1 MRMLR
6 FKVCAPEPAIAQ
18 KGEVLVRGVNF
29 CFFTTFRKSFA
40 MRVYS
45 SKGNLRTKRKITSDS
60 PRCEKVARLLP
71 ALTSLKTPKILWH
84 PSRWHPIQPHPVR
97 GLLPIGGQLSDYW
110 TFKSFEKWMGND
122 KKNRDQNPKSLIRAN
137 VNGKIR
143 SAKSAQNAQTP
154 LKVNAKFQK
163 VHRKFSQVKTSE
175 IDFYVGF

>member
-1 MRMLR
+1 
-6 FKVCAPEPAIAQ
+6 
-18 KGEVLVRGVNF
+18 
-29 CFFTTFRKSFA
+29 

-110 TFKSFEKWMGND
+110 TFKSFQKWMGND
-122 KKNRDQNPKSLIRAN
+122 QKKSWQKPEIINQGQRKWENSKRKKRAKRANAFKSERKIPKSAPKIFTSQNFWDRFLRWPGALFRIFIRPKFFN
-137 VNGKIR
+137 VI
-143 SAKSAQNAQTP
+143 
-154 LKVNAKFQK
+154 
-163 VHRKFSQVKTSE
+163 
-175 IDFYVGF
+175 